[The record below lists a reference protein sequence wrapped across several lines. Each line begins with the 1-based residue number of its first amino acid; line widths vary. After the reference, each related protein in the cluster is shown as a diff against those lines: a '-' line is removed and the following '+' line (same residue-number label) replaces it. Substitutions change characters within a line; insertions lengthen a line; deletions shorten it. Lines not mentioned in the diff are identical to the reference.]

1 MAFEKPV
8 LTNSFEVAGDMST
21 KQYYF
26 MKLDANG
33 RVTVCTGATD
43 KPIGVLLNKPDTLGK
58 AAEIGIIGI
67 FSVSSDAALN
77 EADLI
82 GPSGDGQADAKTPGS
97 DTTEFVCGQVLQAS
111 GAAAELAV
119 AAINC
124 ANPFRA
130 A

>member
-1 MAFEKPV
+1 MAFEKGT
-8 LTNSFEVAGDMST
+8 LKNSFEVAGDMST

-43 KPIGVLLNKPDTLGK
+43 LPIGVLLNKPDTLGK
-58 AAEIGIIGI
+58 AAEVGILGI
-67 FSVSSDAALN
+67 FPVSSDAALN

-82 GPSGDGQADAKTPGS
+82 GTSGDGQADAKSPGS
-97 DTTEFVCGQVLQAS
+97 DTTEYVVGQVLKAS
-111 GAAAELAV
+111 GAAAGLAI

-124 ANPFRA
+124 ANPHRA